1 MSKGVVA
8 WRVVSATKGLEFVD
22 NVDNVDARFKL
33 VADEASTYVDTL
45 YRY

>member
-1 MSKGVVA
+1 MSKGIVA
-8 WRVVSATKGLEFVD
+8 WRVTLTSKGLGFVD